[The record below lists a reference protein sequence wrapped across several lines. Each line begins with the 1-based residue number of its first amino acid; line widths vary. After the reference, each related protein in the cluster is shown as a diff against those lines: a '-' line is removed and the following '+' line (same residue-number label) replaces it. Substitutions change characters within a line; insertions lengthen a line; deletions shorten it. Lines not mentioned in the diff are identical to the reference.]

1 MKITPKQYAFSL
13 IEALHGTSESESR
26 VYLNNFFKII
36 EKNKN
41 LKLIP
46 KIIAEIEAIG
56 DKESGITK
64 AKVTTAVKISDE
76 TLKGISKT
84 LENLY
89 KTKVRIEEKTDTDIL
104 GGVIVEV
111 GNEILDASVRG
122 RLNKF
127 RHKLNT

>member
-1 MKITPKQYAFSL
+1 MKITPKQYASSL
-13 IEALHGTSESESR
+13 IEALHGTSESEGR
-26 VYLNNFFKII
+26 ACLNIFFKII

-46 KIIAEIEAIG
+46 GIIAEIEAIG
-56 DKESGITK
+56 DKESGVTK

-76 TLKGISKT
+76 TLKGILKT

-89 KTKVRIEEKTDTDIL
+89 KTKVKIEEKTDADIL

-127 RHKLNT
+127 RHKLST